1 MANQK
6 ISALSSGNP
15 AASSDELVIARSG
28 ANYKVTAASLAALRL
43 PAGSTTQ
50 VQYNLSGALAGSANM
65 TFSGATLTL
74 GVAGTAAGALALRG
88 STSGTATLQTPA
100 VAGTVTLTLPAVT
113 DTLAVLGANS
123 FTASQTLADAANIVV
138 GSSTGT
144 KIATATTQKL
154 GFYNSTPVAQ
164 QATTGTGATGF
175 TAGGPS
181 NTVHADATFTGGSG
195 TKAYTISDIVLALK
209 NLGLLAAS

>member
-50 VQYNLSGALAGSANM
+50 VQYNLAGALAGSVNM
-65 TFSGATLTL
+65 TFSGSTLTL
-74 GVAGTAAGALALRG
+74 GVAGTAGGALALKG
-88 STSGTATLQTPA
+88 STSGTATLQTAAAAGA
-100 VAGTVTLTLPAVT
+100 VTVTLPAVT

-123 FTASQTLADAANIVV
+123 FTATQTLADATDIVV
-138 GSSTGT
+138 GTTTGT

-154 GFYNSTPVAQ
+154 GFYNATPVVQ
-164 QATTGTGATGF
+164 QATTGTATGF
-175 TAGGPS
+175 TAGGPA
-181 NTVHADATFTGGSG
+181 NGVHADSTFTGGSG
-195 TKAYTISDIVLALK
+195 TKAYRISDIVLALK

>member
-50 VQYNLSGALAGSANM
+50 VQYNNAGALAGSVNM
-65 TFSGATLTL
+65 TFAGSTLTL
-74 GVAGTAAGALALRG
+74 GVAGTAGGALALKG
-88 STSGTATLQTPA
+88 STSGTATLQTAA
-100 VAGTVTLTLPAVT
+100 VAGAVTLTLPAVT
-113 DTLAVLGANS
+113 NTLAVLGANT
-123 FTASQTLADAANIVV
+123 FTGAQTLSDVDIVL
-138 GSSTGT
+138 GTTTGT
-144 KIATATTQKL
+144 KLGTAITQKL
-154 GFYNSTPVAQ
+154 GFYNATPVAQ
-164 QATTGTGATGF
+164 QATTGTTTGF
-175 TAGGPS
+175 TAGGPA
-181 NTVHADATFTGGSG
+181 NGVHADSTFTGNSG
-195 TKAYTISDIVLALK
+195 TKAYTVGDIVRALK

>member
-50 VQYNLSGALAGSANM
+50 VQYNLAGALAGSVNM
-65 TFSGATLTL
+65 TFSGSTLTL
-74 GVAGTAAGALALRG
+74 GVAGTAGGAVALKG
-88 STSGTATLQTPA
+88 STSGTATLQTAAAAGA
-100 VAGTVTLTLPAVT
+100 VTVTLPAVT
-113 DTLAVLGANS
+113 DTLAVLGANT
-123 FTASQTLADAANIVV
+123 FTGAQTLSDVDIVL
-138 GSSTGT
+138 GTTTGT
-144 KIATATTQKL
+144 KIGTAITQKL
-154 GFYNSTPVAQ
+154 GFYNATPVVQ
-164 QATTGTGATGF
+164 QATTGTTAGF
-175 TAGGPS
+175 TANSGT
-181 NTVHADATFTGGSG
+181 TVRDDSTFTGGSG
-195 TKAYTISDIVLALK
+195 TKAYRVSDIVLALK

>member
-50 VQYNLSGALAGSANM
+50 VQYNLAGALAGSVNM
-65 TFSGATLTL
+65 TFSGSTLTL
-74 GVAGTAAGALALRG
+74 GVAGTAGGALALKG
-88 STSGTATLQTPA
+88 STSGTATLQTAAAAGA
-100 VAGTVTLTLPAVT
+100 VTVTLPAVT
-113 DTLAVLGANS
+113 DTLAVLGANT
-123 FTASQTLADAANIVV
+123 FTGAQTLSDVDIVL
-138 GSSTGT
+138 GTTTGT
-144 KIATATTQKL
+144 KLGTATTQKL
-154 GFYNSTPVAQ
+154 GFYNATPVVQ
-164 QATTGTGATGF
+164 QATTGTATGF
-175 TAGGPS
+175 TAHSGT
-181 NTVHADATFTGGSG
+181 TVRDDSTFTGGSG
-195 TKAYTISDIVLALK
+195 TKAYRVSDIVLALK

>member
-50 VQYNLSGALAGSANM
+50 VQYNLAGALAGSVNM
-65 TFSGATLTL
+65 TFSGSTLTL
-74 GVAGTAAGALALRG
+74 GVAGTAAGALALKG
-88 STSGTATLQTPA
+88 STSGTATLQTA
-100 VAGTVTLTLPAVT
+100 AAAGTVTVTLPAVT
-113 DTLAVLGANS
+113 DTLAVLGANT
-123 FTASQTLADAANIVV
+123 FTGAQTLSDVNIVL
-138 GSSTGT
+138 GTTTGT
-144 KIATATTQKL
+144 KIGTATAQKL
-154 GFYNSTPVAQ
+154 GFYNATPVIQ
-164 QATTGTGATGF
+164 QATTGTTTGF
-175 TAGGPS
+175 TAHSGT
-181 NTVHADATFTGGSG
+181 TVRDDSTFTGGSG
-195 TKAYTISDIVLALK
+195 TKAYTVGDIVLALK

>member
-1 MANQK
+1 VANQK

-43 PAGSTTQ
+43 PAGSAGQ
-50 VQYNLSGALAGSANM
+50 VQYNN
-65 TFSGATLTL
+65 
-74 GVAGTAAGALALRG
+74 AGALG
-88 STSGTATLQTPA
+88 GTSTISISGTA
-100 VAGTVTLTLPAVT
+100 VTW
-113 DTLAVLGANS
+113 
-123 FTASQTLADAANIVV
+123 ADATTWVM
-138 GSSTGT
+138 GTTTGT
-144 KIATATTQKL
+144 KIGTATTQKL
-154 GFYNSTPVAQ
+154 GFYNATPVVQ
-164 QATTGTGATGF
+164 QATTGTAATGF

-181 NTVHADATFTGGSG
+181 NSVHADSTFTGGSG

>member
-50 VQYNLSGALAGSANM
+50 VQYNLAGALAGSVNM
-65 TFSGATLTL
+65 TFSGSTLTL
-74 GVAGTAAGALALRG
+74 GVAGTAGGALALKG
-88 STSGTATLQTPA
+88 STSGTATLQTAAAAGA
-100 VAGTVTLTLPAVT
+100 VTVTLPAVT
-113 DTLAVLGANS
+113 DTLAVLGANT
-123 FTASQTLADAANIVV
+123 FTGAQTLSDVDIVL
-138 GSSTGT
+138 GTTTGT
-144 KIATATTQKL
+144 KLGTAITQKL
-154 GFYNSTPVAQ
+154 GFYNATPVAQ
-164 QATTGTGATGF
+164 QATTGTTTGF
-175 TAGGPS
+175 TAGGPA
-181 NTVHADATFTGGSG
+181 NGVHADSTFTGNSG
-195 TKAYTISDIVLALK
+195 TKAYTVGDIVRALK

>member
-50 VQYNLSGALAGSANM
+50 VQYNLAGALAGSVNM
-65 TFSGATLTL
+65 TFSGSTLTL
-74 GVAGTAAGALALRG
+74 GVAGTAGGALALKG
-88 STSGTATLQTPA
+88 STSGTATLQTA
-100 VAGTVTLTLPAVT
+100 AAAGAVTLTLPAVT

-123 FTASQTLADAANIVV
+123 FTASQTLADAANIVL
-138 GSSTGT
+138 GTTTGT

-154 GFYNSTPVAQ
+154 GFYNATPVVQ
-164 QATTGTGATGF
+164 QATTGTTTGF
-175 TAGGPS
+175 TAGSGTTARDDS
-181 NTVHADATFTGGSG
+181 TFTGNSG
-195 TKAYTISDIVLALK
+195 TKAYTVGDIVLALK

>member
-50 VQYNLSGALAGSANM
+50 VQYNLSGALAGSVNM
-65 TFSGATLTL
+65 TFSGSTLTL
-74 GVAGTAAGALALRG
+74 GVAGTAGGALALKG
-88 STSGTATLQTPA
+88 STSGTATLQTAAAAGA
-100 VAGTVTLTLPAVT
+100 VTVTLPAVT
-113 DTLAVLGANS
+113 DTLAVLGANT
-123 FTASQTLADAANIVV
+123 FTGAQTLSDVDIVL
-138 GSSTGT
+138 GTTTGT
-144 KIATATTQKL
+144 KLGTATTQKL
-154 GFYNSTPVAQ
+154 GFYNATPVVQ
-164 QATTGTGATGF
+164 QATTGTTTGF
-175 TAGGPS
+175 TAGGPA
-181 NTVHADATFTGGSG
+181 NNVHADSTFTGNSG
-195 TKAYTISDIVLALK
+195 TKAYTVGDIVRALK

>member
-50 VQYNLSGALAGSANM
+50 VQYNLAGALAGSVNM
-65 TFSGATLTL
+65 TFSGSTLTL
-74 GVAGTAAGALALRG
+74 GVAGTAGGALALKG
-88 STSGTATLQTPA
+88 STSGTATLQTAAAAGA
-100 VAGTVTLTLPAVT
+100 VTVTLPAVT

-123 FTASQTLADAANIVV
+123 FTATQTLADATDIVV
-138 GSSTGT
+138 GTTTGT

-154 GFYNSTPVAQ
+154 GFYNATPVVQ
-164 QATTGTGATGF
+164 QATTGTATGF
-175 TAGGPS
+175 TAGGPA
-181 NTVHADATFTGGSG
+181 NGVHADSTFTGNSG
-195 TKAYTISDIVLALK
+195 TKAYTVGDIVRALK

>member
-28 ANYKVTAASLAALRL
+28 ANYKVTAASIAALRL

-50 VQYNLSGALAGSANM
+50 VQYNLSGALAGSVNM
-65 TFSGATLTL
+65 TFSGSTLTL
-74 GVAGTAAGALALRG
+74 GVAGTAAGALALKG
-88 STSGTATLQTPA
+88 STSGTATLQTAA
-100 VAGTVTLTLPAVT
+100 VAGTVTVTLPAVT
-113 DTLAVLGANS
+113 DTLAVLGANT
-123 FTASQTLADAANIVV
+123 FTATQTLADAANIVV
-138 GSSTGT
+138 GTTTGT
-144 KIATATTQKL
+144 KIGTATTQKL
-154 GFYNSTPVAQ
+154 GFYNAAPVVQ
-164 QATTGTGATGF
+164 QATTGTTTGF
-175 TAGGPS
+175 TSGGPS

-195 TKAYTISDIVLALK
+195 TKAYTIGDIVLALK

>member
-50 VQYNLSGALAGSANM
+50 VQYNLAGALAGSVNM
-65 TFSGATLTL
+65 TFSGSTLTL
-74 GVAGTAAGALALRG
+74 GVAGTAGGALALKG
-88 STSGTATLQTPA
+88 STSGTATLQTAAAAGA
-100 VAGTVTLTLPAVT
+100 VTVTLPAVT
-113 DTLAVLGANS
+113 DTLAVLGANT
-123 FTASQTLADAANIVV
+123 FTGAQTLSDVDIVL
-138 GSSTGT
+138 GTTTGT
-144 KIATATTQKL
+144 KFGTATTQKL
-154 GFYNSTPVAQ
+154 GFYNATPVAQ
-164 QATTGTGATGF
+164 QATTGTTTGF
-175 TAGGPS
+175 TA
-181 NTVHADATFTGGSG
+181 NTGTTVRDDSTFTGGSG
-195 TKAYTISDIVLALK
+195 TKAYRVSDIVLALK

>member
-50 VQYNLSGALAGSANM
+50 VQYNLAGALAGSVNM
-65 TFSGATLTL
+65 TFSGSTLTL
-74 GVAGTAAGALALRG
+74 GVAGTAGGALALKG
-88 STSGTATLQTPA
+88 STSGTATLQTAAAAGA
-100 VAGTVTLTLPAVT
+100 VTVTLPAVT
-113 DTLAVLGANS
+113 DTLAVLGANT
-123 FTASQTLADAANIVV
+123 FTGAQTLSDVDIVL
-138 GSSTGT
+138 GTTTGT
-144 KIATATTQKL
+144 KFGTATTQKL
-154 GFYNSTPVAQ
+154 GFYNATPVAQ
-164 QATTGTGATGF
+164 QATTGTTTGF
-175 TAGGPS
+175 TANTGT
-181 NTVHADATFTGGSG
+181 TVHNESTFTGGSG
-195 TKAYTISDIVLALK
+195 TKAYRVSDIVLALK

>member
-50 VQYNLSGALAGSANM
+50 VQYNLSGAMAGSVNM
-65 TFSGATLTL
+65 TFSGSTLTL
-74 GVAGTAAGALALRG
+74 GVAGTAGGAVALKG
-88 STSGTATLQTPA
+88 STSGTATLQTA
-100 VAGTVTLTLPAVT
+100 AAAGTVTVTLPAVT
-113 DTLAVLGANS
+113 DTLAVLGANT
-123 FTASQTLADAANIVV
+123 FTGAQTLSDVNIIL
-138 GSSTGT
+138 GTTTGT
-144 KIATATTQKL
+144 KIGTATSQKL
-154 GFYNSTPVAQ
+154 GFYNATPVIQ
-164 QATTGTGATGF
+164 QATTGTATGF
-175 TAGGPS
+175 TANSGT
-181 NTVHADATFTGGSG
+181 TVRDDSTFTGNSG
-195 TKAYTISDIVLALK
+195 TKAYTVGDIVLALK

>member
-50 VQYNLSGALAGSANM
+50 VQYNLAGALAGSVNM
-65 TFSGATLTL
+65 TFNGSTLTL
-74 GVAGTAAGALALRG
+74 GVAGTAGGALALKG
-88 STSGTATLQTPA
+88 STSGTATLQTAAAAGA
-100 VAGTVTLTLPAVT
+100 VTVTLPAVT
-113 DTLAVLGANS
+113 DTLAVLGANT
-123 FTASQTLADAANIVV
+123 FTGAQTLSDVDIVL
-138 GSSTGT
+138 GTTTGT
-144 KIATATTQKL
+144 KIGTATAQKL
-154 GFYNSTPVAQ
+154 GFYNATPVVQ
-164 QATTGTGATGF
+164 QATTGTTTGF
-175 TAGGPS
+175 TAGGPA
-181 NTVHADATFTGGSG
+181 NGVHADSTFTGGSG
-195 TKAYTISDIVLALK
+195 TKAYRISDIVLALK

>member
-6 ISALSSGNP
+6 ISALTSGNP

-65 TFSGATLTL
+65 TFSGSTLSL
-74 GVAGTAAGALALRG
+74 GVAGTAAGALALKG
-88 STSGTATLQTPA
+88 STSGTATLQTA
-100 VAGTVTLTLPAVT
+100 AAAGTVTVTLPAVT
-113 DTLAVLGANS
+113 DTLAVLGANT
-123 FTASQTLADAANIVV
+123 FTGAQTLSDVNIVL
-138 GSSTGT
+138 GTTTGT
-144 KIATATTQKL
+144 KIGTATSQKL
-154 GFYNSTPVAQ
+154 GFYNATPVIQ
-164 QATTGTGATGF
+164 QATTGTTTGF

-181 NTVHADATFTGGSG
+181 NTVHLDATFTGGSG

>member
-50 VQYNLSGALAGSANM
+50 VQYNLSGAFAGSANM
-65 TFSGATLTL
+65 TFSGSTLTL
-74 GVAGTAAGALALRG
+74 GVAGTAAGALALKG
-88 STSGTATLQTPA
+88 STSGTATLQTA
-100 VAGTVTLTLPAVT
+100 AAAGTVTVTLPAVT
-113 DTLAVLGANS
+113 DTLAVLGANT
-123 FTASQTLADAANIVV
+123 FTGAQTLSDVNIVL
-138 GSSTGT
+138 GTTTGT
-144 KIATATTQKL
+144 KIGTATSQKL
-154 GFYNSTPVAQ
+154 GFYNATPVIQ
-164 QATTGTGATGF
+164 QATTGTTTGF
-175 TAGGPS
+175 TAGSGTS
-181 NTVHADATFTGGSG
+181 ARDDSTFTGGSG
-195 TKAYTISDIVLALK
+195 TKAYTIGDIVLALK

>member
-50 VQYNLSGALAGSANM
+50 VQYNLAGALAGSVNM
-65 TFSGATLTL
+65 TFSGSTLTL
-74 GVAGTAAGALALRG
+74 GVAGTAGGALALKG
-88 STSGTATLQTPA
+88 STSGTATLQTAAAAGA
-100 VAGTVTLTLPAVT
+100 VTVTLPAVT
-113 DTLAVLGANS
+113 DTLAVLGANT
-123 FTASQTLADAANIVV
+123 FTGAQTLSDVDIVL
-138 GSSTGT
+138 GTTTGT
-144 KIATATTQKL
+144 KFGTATTQKL
-154 GFYNSTPVAQ
+154 GFYAATPVAQ
-164 QATTGTGATGF
+164 QATTGTTTGF
-175 TAGGPS
+175 TAGGPA
-181 NTVHADATFTGGSG
+181 NGVHADSTFTGNSG
-195 TKAYTISDIVLALK
+195 TKAYTVGDIVRALK

>member
-50 VQYNLSGALAGSANM
+50 VQYNLAGALAGSVNM
-65 TFSGATLTL
+65 TFSGSTLTL
-74 GVAGTAAGALALRG
+74 GVAGTAGGALALKG
-88 STSGTATLQTPA
+88 STSGTATLQTAAAAGA
-100 VAGTVTLTLPAVT
+100 VTVTLPAVT
-113 DTLAVLGANS
+113 DTLAVLGANT
-123 FTASQTLADAANIVV
+123 FTGAQTLSDVDIVL
-138 GSSTGT
+138 GTTTGT
-144 KIATATTQKL
+144 KIGTATAQKL
-154 GFYNSTPVAQ
+154 GFYNATPVVQ
-164 QATTGTGATGF
+164 QATTGTTIGF
-175 TAGGPS
+175 TAGSGTTARDDS
-181 NTVHADATFTGGSG
+181 TFTGNSG
-195 TKAYTISDIVLALK
+195 TKAYTIGDIVRALK